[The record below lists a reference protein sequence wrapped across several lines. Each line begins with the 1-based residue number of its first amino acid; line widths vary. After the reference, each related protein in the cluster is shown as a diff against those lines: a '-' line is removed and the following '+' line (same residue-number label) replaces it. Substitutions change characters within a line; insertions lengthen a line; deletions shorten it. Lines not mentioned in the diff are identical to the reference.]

1 MLEKDIQS
9 IGRLTHQ
16 KIAAATDALR
26 LEIAEQ
32 GDQVEK
38 QCLDIIGRL
47 EKETSELDR
56 VFSERL
62 KHELEQQ
69 KAIHKVEIDSIRERL
84 IEQAS
89 LDELGS
95 AFHERLDAE
104 VEKQQATH
112 KIEIESIRE
121 RLIEQDS
128 LDELGSEL
136 DERLNAELQKQ
147 QSIHKIEIES
157 IRERLIEQ
165 DSLDDLGA
173 IFEERLNAEVEK
185 QQSIHRQEVESI
197 TQRLAEEKALVIES
211 IEAINEQLEQR
222 IDLEQKLV
230 ERIETIKDGEQGEQG
245 ERGTD
250 GLDRPVLEP
259 VHLKANKDYPKN
271 TLGLYKG
278 GLWISTKD
286 ALGYPQDDPH
296 AWHCILDAMN
306 TLSVDLQEDRTFK
319 LSVETSAGNVIEN
332 NFHIPFPQHKGIWEE
347 GEYSKGD
354 IVTKGHSMFHCIEDT
369 SGRPPG
375 NGWQQILTAQRGRDG
390 KSIVGPQ
397 GVPGRNG
404 LDAKLPENF
413 IEEVLELASQNKA
426 FEDGRS
432 GAEVITSFRGYFLSG
447 ETYNRGDVVNLDAGL
462 YVCTSSGQFD
472 SIAKSQDSWEL
483 MLNVPKLM
491 MPAFMDWQGRY
502 VAKTYKS
509 GMVVADGPWTMVAN
523 KETNDSAGPYPI
535 GDESYLAAGATY
547 APLADT
553 VKNVVFGTRI
563 KQVQSPVFIRGY
575 KIDVIDTFSYR
586 VFFVQD
592 PLNSPIVVELDSFTA
607 TATETLEVN
616 LGRLPVG
623 AGDSFDIVAVIN
635 EPDPTPTEWTG
646 DWDYDTPPV
655 AVIPPAGVILQANDN
670 PASLRVSILDN
681 TATDRSAELSPLS
694 NGDTISDGASVWTI
708 TNSVDNGTWFDFT
721 VSPNQQSP
729 TDGLR
734 TFTFGTTTPT
744 AITIGSDADYWV
756 GNANIRGIHTVDG
769 GYSDIVED
777 DNAYSIDLQVQD
789 AYVSPD
795 WEVVSYSSEL
805 GAQPE
810 AVPVSELTKE
820 ENDWVRASAYLFD
833 EGATQTTDNSWT
845 EVDRREVTEASKGKI
860 SLDAKRIDQT
870 EYHNSEWAFIA
881 YNDGTQLVSYL
892 QKDIELGADL
902 SLRLVEDGNDLVI
915 EVRGKA
921 GQTWQW
927 SATAFYRGIE

>member
-1 MLEKDIQS
+1 MDDKLLQQVGHF
-9 IGRLTHQ
+9 IGQTRAEVLALTDH
-16 KIAAATDALR
+16 
-26 LEIAEQ
+26 
-32 GDQVEK
+32 
-38 QCLDIIGRL
+38 RL
-47 EKETSELDR
+47 EK
-56 VFSERL
+56 
-62 KHELEQQ
+62 
-69 KAIHKVEIDSIRERL
+69 AVEAVREDIVRR
-84 IEQAS
+84 Q
-89 LDELGS
+89 DEL
-95 AFHERLDAE
+95 LTE
-104 VEKQQATH
+104 VGKVADQSFDDVTD
-112 KIEIESIRE
+112 KIHDLTTKHVEEIA
-121 RLIEQDS
+121 LLTEQIKAQ
-128 LDELGSEL
+128 E
-136 DERLNAELQKQ
+136 
-147 QSIHKIEIES
+147 
-157 IRERLIEQ
+157 
-165 DSLDDLGA
+165 
-173 IFEERLNAEVEK
+173 IFEAQL
-185 QQSIHRQEVESI
+185 
-197 TQRLAEEKALVIES
+197 TQRLSE
-211 IEAINEQLEQR
+211 
-222 IDLEQKLV
+222 
-230 ERIETIKDGEQGEQG
+230 IKDGEEGPQGAQG
-245 ERGTD
+245 NDGED
-250 GLDRPVLEP
+250 GLDRPILEP
-259 VHLKANKDYPKN
+259 VELVAQKDYPKS
-271 TLGLYKG
+271 TVGTFEG
-278 GLWISTKD
+278 GLWIATKETVGSP
-286 ALGYPQDDPH
+286 ADDPQ
-296 AWHCILDAMN
+296 AWHCMLDAM
-306 TLSVDLQEDRTFK
+306 TTMSIDLLEDRRFK
-319 LSVETSAGNVIEN
+319 LSVRMSSGQQLEDT
-332 NFHIPFPQHKGIWEE
+332 FDIPYPEHKGIWEE
-347 GEYSKGD
+347 GDYKKGD
-354 IVTKGHSMFHCIEDT
+354 IVTKGSSMWLAQEDT
-369 SGRPPG
+369 SGQPPG
-375 NGWQQILTAQRGRDG
+375 NGWQQILTAPRGKQGPAG

-397 GVPGRNG
+397 GKPGRNG
-404 LDAKLPENF
+404 ADAILPANF
-413 IEEVLELASQNKA
+413 IEDVMALAGERKA

-432 GAEVITSFRGYFLSG
+432 GAEAIVSFRGYFMPD
-447 ETYNRGDVVNLDAGL
+447 ETYRSGDVVSFDGSLYLCIAG
-462 YVCTSSGQFD
+462 GRFD
-472 SIAKSQDSWEL
+472 SIARSQTSWEL
-483 MLNVPKLM
+483 MLGVPKV
-491 MPAFMDWQGRY
+491 AFVNYMHWQGRY

-509 GMVVADGPWTMVAN
+509 GMVVSDGPWTMVAN